1 MKKSTL
7 HELAKVG
14 VGLVFGDFLYLIWSI
29 GQSVVPVNV
38 LGMQLESS
46 LIAPAIIFDLALLLI
61 LVHYGWNIGKTPRL
75 RAHAYFLTIGS
86 ILTIIAIAH
95 LVRIFTGSD
104 FVLLNWTVPLWI
116 SGIGTVA
123 AAYLAYMSFTL
134 SMKIR

>member
-1 MKKSTL
+1 MKKNTL

-14 VGLVFGDFLYLIWSI
+14 VGLVLCDFLYMIWSI
-29 GQSVVPVNV
+29 GQNTLPVNV
-38 LGMQLESS
+38 IGMQLDGT
-46 LIAPAIIFDLALLLI
+46 LIAPAIIFDIALLLI

-75 RAHAYFLTIGS
+75 RAHAYLLTIGI
-86 ILTIIAIAH
+86 ILTVIAIAH

-104 FVLLNWTVPLWI
+104 FILLNWAVPLWV
-116 SGIGTVA
+116 SGIGAVV